1 MTLAAM
7 PSWLRMKSKQT
18 RFSQYTDDELPIV
31 MALSRELA
39 RSVFECHRQGYD
51 VSEVMQEARD
61 FAAEAEMMKREIQRR
76 KRGR

>member
-1 MTLAAM
+1 MSG
-7 PSWLRMKSKQT
+7 P

-39 RSVFECHRQGYD
+39 RSVFEVHRQGYD

-61 FAAEAEMMKREIQRR
+61 FAAEAQMMKREIQRR
-76 KRGR
+76 KRGKR

>member
-1 MTLAAM
+1 M
-7 PSWLRMKSKQT
+7 QHQ

-39 RSVFECHRQGYD
+39 RSVFEVHRQGYD

-61 FAAEAEMMKREIQRR
+61 FAAEAVMMKREIQRR
-76 KRGR
+76 KRGKR

>member
-1 MTLAAM
+1 MIGLTQIGLSHM
-7 PSWLRMKSKQT
+7 SK
-18 RFSQYTDDELPIV
+18 RCFSQYTDEELPIV

-39 RSVFECHRQGYD
+39 RSIFEVHRQGYD

-61 FAAEAEMMKREIQRR
+61 FAAEAEMMKKELKRR

>member
-1 MTLAAM
+1 
-7 PSWLRMKSKQT
+7 
-18 RFSQYTDDELPIV
+18 

-39 RSVFECHRQGYD
+39 RSVFEVRRQGYD

-76 KRGR
+76 KRGKR

>member
-1 MTLAAM
+1 
-7 PSWLRMKSKQT
+7 MKGP

-39 RSVFECHRQGYD
+39 RSVFEIHRQGYD

-61 FAAEAEMMKREIQRR
+61 FAAEAEMMKKEIKRR
-76 KRGR
+76 KRGKK

>member
-1 MTLAAM
+1 M
-7 PSWLRMKSKQT
+7 SKP

-39 RSVFECHRQGYD
+39 RSVFECHRQGWG

-76 KRGR
+76 KRGKR

>member
-1 MTLAAM
+1 
-7 PSWLRMKSKQT
+7 MKGP
-18 RFSQYTDDELPIV
+18 RFSQYTDEELPIV
-31 MALSRELA
+31 MAPSRELA

-76 KRGR
+76 KRGKR

>member
-1 MTLAAM
+1 
-7 PSWLRMKSKQT
+7 MKGP

-39 RSVFECHRQGYD
+39 RSVFEVHRKGYD

-61 FAAEAEMMKREIQRR
+61 FAAEAVMMKREIQRR
-76 KRGR
+76 KRKK

>member
-1 MTLAAM
+1 MSQ
-7 PSWLRMKSKQT
+7 P

-51 VSEVMQEARD
+51 VSKVMQEARD

-76 KRGR
+76 KRGKR

>member
-1 MTLAAM
+1 
-7 PSWLRMKSKQT
+7 MKGP

-39 RSVFECHRQGYD
+39 RSVFEVHRQGYD

-61 FAAEAEMMKREIQRR
+61 FASEAEMMKREIQRR
-76 KRGR
+76 KRGKI